1 MNPDSIRI
9 GIFGVR
15 SADAINPDSIRIEVL
30 VRTHLKTK
38 NMKKHVS
45 LYFPDVM
52 SKYIYFC

>member
-1 MNPDSIRI
+1 MYFCMHLPVLLRKKIKKI
-9 GIFGVR
+9 KK
-15 SADAINPDSIRIEVL
+15 DSIRIEVL

-45 LYFPDVM
+45 PYFPDVM